1 MYDEKLV
8 TDNLALAKYVAKK
21 YIQSGLEYDDL
32 LQVAYEGLVLAAA
45 RYDPGK
51 GFAFSTFAVCCM
63 EKRIW
68 MQFRKKGVDAESL
81 EDPIPGTDLVLADA
95 LEDPTDAFAEMA
107 LRDALVWAIGR
118 LKPRERYVIEA
129 QYSAREV
136 RGYPGIAEVAIEGL
150 LTKLVVETVN
160 EYRAQCRFRRASAK
174 EDFADI
180 VNPKQKEEVSGD
192 ASGELSPL

>member
-68 MQFRKKGVDAESL
+68 MQFRKKGVDTESL
-81 EDPIPGTDLVLADA
+81 EDPIPGTDLVLADT

-107 LRDALVWAIGR
+107 LRDVLVWAIGR
-118 LKPRERYVIEA
+118 LRPRERYVIEA
-129 QYSAREV
+129 QFLRDPPMTQREIARVLGTQQAYVSRIRKQALE
-136 RGYPGIAEVAIEGL
+136 
-150 LTKLVVETVN
+150 KL
-160 EYRAQCRFRRASAK
+160 RAYMGGQNK
-174 EDFADI
+174 
-180 VNPKQKEEVSGD
+180 
-192 ASGELSPL
+192 L

>member
-45 RYDPGK
+45 RYDPGR

-63 EKRIW
+63 KKRIW
-68 MQFRKKGVDAESL
+68 MQFQKKGVDTESL
-81 EDPIPGTDLVLADA
+81 EDPIPGTDLVLADT

-118 LKPRERYVIEA
+118 LKPRERYVIEV
-129 QYSAREV
+129 QFLRDPPMTQQEIARVLDVQQSNVSRIRKRALE
-136 RGYPGIAEVAIEGL
+136 
-150 LTKLVVETVN
+150 KL
-160 EYRAQCRFRRASAK
+160 RAYMGGQNK
-174 EDFADI
+174 
-180 VNPKQKEEVSGD
+180 
-192 ASGELSPL
+192 L